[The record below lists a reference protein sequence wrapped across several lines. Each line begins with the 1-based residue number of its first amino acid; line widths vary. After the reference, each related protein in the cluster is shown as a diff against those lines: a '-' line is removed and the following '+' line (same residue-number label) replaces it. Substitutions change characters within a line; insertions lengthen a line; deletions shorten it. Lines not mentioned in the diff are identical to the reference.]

1 MNITYKG
8 EAVKFVEDTKIKGLA
23 VKFTTSADPDLY
35 QDFFTSNCDFGLSLS
50 HTLPIYFN
58 HCFDGILKTA
68 RIGEAKLTKKNDGIF
83 VDGFIYNLKNCPEN
97 LDKWSRQI
105 LKERAEYIDIILKL
119 IETGKMGYSTGSA
132 PHLVKK
138 KSFDNG
144 TNEIT
149 KWDIVE
155 LSITHT
161 PAEPRTYATKSAIND
176 KFDWSQYLKIG
187 AKISNETATSLID
200 SLENLN
206 KVKKTI
212 ETLLA
217 EYKNIN
223 ININKIKMDGT
234 TTDLT
239 RVIDLLTARFDAVEM
254 VLLEI
259 NAGVALLLEQETK
272 EALEEVTEVT
282 EPTEAI
288 MTADEI
294 IKKINKL
301 I

>member
-23 VKFTTSADPDLY
+23 VKFTTSTDPDLY
-35 QDFFTSNCDFGLSLS
+35 FDFFTSNCDFGLSLNN
-50 HTLPIYFN
+50 TLPIYFN
-58 HCFDGILKTA
+58 HCFDGVLKTA

-83 VDGFIYNLKNCPEN
+83 VDGFIYNLKNYPN
-97 LDKWSRQI
+97 DLDNWSTQI
-105 LKERAEYIDIILKL
+105 IKERAEYIDIILKL
-119 IETGKMGYSTGSA
+119 IEDGKMGYSTGSA

-138 KSFDNG
+138 SFENG

>member
-35 QDFFTSNCDFGLSLS
+35 FDFFTSNCDFGLSLNN
-50 HTLPIYFN
+50 TLPIYFN

-83 VDGFIYNLKNCPEN
+83 VDGFIYNLKNYPNN
-97 LDKWSRQI
+97 LDRWSEQI

-119 IETGKMGYSTGSA
+119 IADGKMGYSTGSA

-138 KSFDNG
+138 ISYENG

-155 LSITHT
+155 LSITHP
-161 PAEPRTYATKSAIND
+161 PAEPRTYATKSTIND

-212 ETLLA
+212 ETLLQ
-217 EYKNIN
+217 EYKYIN
-223 ININKIKMDGT
+223 INLNKIKMNET
-234 TTDLT
+234 ATDLT

-254 VLLEI
+254 ILLEI
-259 NAGVALLLEQETK
+259 NAGVALLLEKETK

>member
-1 MNITYKG
+1 MNITYNG

-35 QDFFTSNCDFGLSLS
+35 FDFFTSNCDFGLSLNN
-50 HTLPIYFN
+50 TLPIYFN
-58 HCFDGILKTA
+58 HCFDGVLKTA

-83 VDGFIYNLKNCPEN
+83 VDGFIYNLKNYPN
-97 LDKWSRQI
+97 DLDNWSTQI
-105 LKERAEYIDIILKL
+105 IKERAEYIDIILKL
-119 IETGKMGYSTGSA
+119 IEDGKMGYSTGSA

-138 KSFDNG
+138 KSFENG

-234 TTDLT
+234 TTDL
-239 RVIDLLTARFDAVEM
+239 
-254 VLLEI
+254 
-259 NAGVALLLEQETK
+259 
-272 EALEEVTEVT
+272 
-282 EPTEAI
+282 
-288 MTADEI
+288 
-294 IKKINKL
+294 KIGRAHV
-301 I
+301 

>member
-8 EAVKFVEDTKIKGLA
+8 EGVKFVEDTKIKGLA

-35 QDFFTSNCDFGLSLS
+35 FDFFTSNCDFGLSLNN
-50 HTLPIYFN
+50 TLPIYFN
-58 HCFDGILKTA
+58 HCFDGVLKTA

-83 VDGFIYNLKNCPEN
+83 VDGFIYNLKNYPN
-97 LDKWSRQI
+97 DLDNWSTQI
-105 LKERAEYIDIILKL
+105 IKERAEYIDIILKL
-119 IETGKMGYSTGSA
+119 IEDGKMGYSTGSA

-138 KSFDNG
+138 KSFENG